1 MTDDSRSVELESKI
15 SHQEFVIETLG
26 RQVQEQ
32 GMAIYHLE
40 AKLATLEK
48 KLIDLGEAFEGGAP
62 VNQKPPH
69 Y

>member
-1 MTDDSRSVELESKI
+1 LSNDSRSVELESKI
-15 SHQEFVIETLG
+15 SHQEFVIETLV

-40 AKLATLEK
+40 AKLTAMEK
-48 KLIDLGEAFEGGAP
+48 KVIDLGEAFEGGAP